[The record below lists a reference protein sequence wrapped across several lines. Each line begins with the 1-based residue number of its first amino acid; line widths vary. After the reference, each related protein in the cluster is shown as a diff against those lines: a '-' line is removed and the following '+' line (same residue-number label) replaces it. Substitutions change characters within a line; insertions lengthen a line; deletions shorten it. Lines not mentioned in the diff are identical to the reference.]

1 MTGWRMRDAGV
12 PGRRRVAGCPVGG
25 RSVGGG
31 RTGLLAMLLLVAGCS
46 LFVTP
51 EPEIPPDQDT
61 PEHRACRTE
70 ARTSPEIRALARE
83 TFPQNT
89 FNTTRMSREERTAFT
104 TAYRRCL
111 RAKGLAMPGG
121 VEPVIRR

>member
-1 MTGWRMRDAGV
+1 MTRWQMRDAGV
-12 PGRRRVAGCPVGG
+12 PGRRRVGG
-25 RSVGGG
+25 R
-31 RTGLLAMLLLVAGCS
+31 RAGLLAMLLVGGCS

-51 EPEIPPDQDT
+51 QPEIPPDQDT
-61 PEHRACRTE
+61 PEHRACRDE
-70 ARTSPEIRALARE
+70 ARSSPEIRALARE
-83 TFPQNT
+83 TFPQNS
-89 FNTTRMSREERTAFT
+89 FNTTRMSREERAAFT